1 MLVKLEDGLL
11 QEAIQLVKII
21 CKKSRAIAGPFP
33 DIFLSG
39 KPPEQTRPI
48 LKQVVKLLLHRQ
60 QLHIEN

>member
-33 DIFLSG
+33 DILLIR
-39 KPPEQTRPI
+39 KAPRADPPHFETGG
-48 LKQVVKLLLHRQ
+48 
-60 QLHIEN
+60 